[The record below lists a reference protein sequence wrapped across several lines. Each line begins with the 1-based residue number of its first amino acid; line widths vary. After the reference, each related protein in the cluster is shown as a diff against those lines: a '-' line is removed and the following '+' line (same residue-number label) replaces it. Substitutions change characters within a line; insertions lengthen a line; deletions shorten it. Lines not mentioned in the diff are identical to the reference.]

1 MIDIDAELLDLDAGW
16 REVLEAYQEVE
27 ETGGAEPDE
36 STTDDQGMAS
46 DDGPDR
52 GDEGPVIGL
61 AELIDDV
68 ESKEWLPRVVSLEGF
83 DGERLSSLHG
93 RLIALGWLGFD
104 VGDRVTGIRYQL
116 TRDGQRVLDGLV
128 PIPTLRVVAATD
140 DEETPS
146 VDTDVDQSDESEVA
160 MTADSD

>member
-52 GDEGPVIGL
+52 GDEEPVIGL

-104 VGDRVTGIRYQL
+104 VGDSVTGIRYQL

-146 VDTDVDQSDESEVA
+146 VDTDVDQSAESEVA